1 MNLRTRL
8 LLGFGY
14 LIVLLML
21 TAGSAAIGFF
31 QISEAIDQILEENFR
46 SVSAAVEMLEA
57 LERQTTVSIDVML
70 AGTYEA
76 GHFAEHD
83 DQFERH
89 LAIAKGNVTIVG
101 EGDVLLALR
110 RDYDTYREVRDRIV
124 ATPGRQPMIDYQRE
138 LFPQYSEVKEGV
150 FTLLNMNHQAI
161 ISADENARRTALQT
175 AGWLGLL
182 VTISL
187 VSMAFLARLLQQAVL
202 SRFDELTDAAEAIL
216 LGEKSRR
223 FEVSGHD
230 ELSVVARQL
239 NAALDAQDEL
249 EAEMRGRLN
258 QQKQLVLGMLEEIE
272 GPHCLLG
279 LDGHAI
285 AMTGDMPS
293 IRVLDAIHDFVQAHR
308 KAVIAALHDEQ
319 VRQELELEFDDL
331 LIHLKL
337 LVAPGYRPVGWLVRT
352 TSRP

>member
-1 MNLRTRL
+1 
-8 LLGFGY
+8 
-14 LIVLLML
+14 
-21 TAGSAAIGFF
+21 
-31 QISEAIDQILEENFR
+31 
-46 SVSAAVEMLEA
+46 
-57 LERQTTVSIDVML
+57 
-70 AGTYEA
+70 
-76 GHFAEHD
+76 
-83 DQFERH
+83 
-89 LAIAKGNVTIVG
+89 
-101 EGDVLLALR
+101 
-110 RDYDTYREVRDRIV
+110 
-124 ATPGRQPMIDYQRE
+124 
-138 LFPQYSEVKEGV
+138 
-150 FTLLNMNHQAI
+150 MNHQAI

-216 LGEKSRR
+216 LGEQSRR